1 MSVGT
6 SLGFFLAFVWSYQEA
21 VELPRGQ
28 MGVANV
34 AGDLQDSDDAL
45 HVAGEAEAVVGDD
58 QELHDWR
65 DIEKY
70 ELKVNIFFIS
80 CKFSRR

>member
-1 MSVGT
+1 M
-6 SLGFFLAFVWSYQEA
+6 WSYQEA
-21 VELPRGQ
+21 VVLPRGQ

-58 QELHDWR
+58 QKLHDWKE
-65 DIEKY
+65 IETY
-70 ELKVNIFFIS
+70 ELKVNIFLVS
-80 CKFSRR
+80 